1 MSAPPGRDRVPSR
14 QLDGEPRF
22 AQVSSPKA
30 PHPRNGGRALLRL
43 AGVRFKSFGESA
55 DASMTE
61 IEIELEPI
69 AEGQAELAR
78 EIGQLEVEGKRI
90 LDIRYPG
97 WAADDLGIIP
107 DAQTGN
113 GGTYGPHR
121 ATQYTQPDPGR
132 VAIIVYQD

>member
-1 MSAPPGRDRVPSR
+1 MSATPGRDRVSSR
-14 QLDGEPRF
+14 QLDGEPHR

-30 PHPRNGGRALLRL
+30 PHRATAGGPSYVWLASGLKFRRIRRA
-43 AGVRFKSFGESA
+43 S
-55 DASMTE
+55 TPE

-78 EIGQLEVEGKRI
+78 EIGQLEAEGKRI

-97 WAADDLGIIP
+97 WATDDLGIIP

-113 GGTYGPHR
+113 AGTYGAHR
-121 ATQYTQPDPGR
+121 ATQYTQPYPGG

>member
-1 MSAPPGRDRVPSR
+1 MR
-14 QLDGEPRF
+14 
-22 AQVSSPKA
+22 
-30 PHPRNGGRALLRL
+30 
-43 AGVRFKSFGESA
+43 
-55 DASMTE
+55 E

-78 EIGQLEVEGKRI
+78 EIGQLEAEGKCT

-113 GGTYGPHR
+113 AGTYGAHR
-121 ATQYTQPDPGR
+121 ATQYTQPYPGR
-132 VAIIVYQD
+132 VAIIVYQDQSPGVKVGREISLKKRNRRYKPPG